1 MKEEVKKPY
10 NRSIKKTLISKKEFA
25 SLKKLMI
32 YTENNLINSDG
43 NIYLTVDSLIKL
55 NHVITGSNK
64 FTLGKVRLN
73 AYEF

>member
-1 MKEEVKKPY
+1 MQFK
-10 NRSIKKTLISKKEFA
+10 
-25 SLKKLMI
+25 KKLMI